1 MASLVLVPAAHTQ
14 SNPGV
19 TRSERLLGSGQQS
32 PAPSTGELEALGNA
46 GLLRFITAGSV
57 DDGKSTLIGRLLYD
71 SKGLLADQVTALEA
85 ASRRRGLAAIDL
97 SLLTDGLLAEREQ
110 GITIDVAYRYFATP
124 ARKFIIGDSPG
135 HTQYTRNMVT
145 AASTADVAVLLV
157 DVRHGL
163 QQQTRRHAYL
173 ARWVGIPRVVL
184 AVNKMDLIEGAGSR
198 EAFEAIR
205 AQFHRFATGLGFA
218 EVREIPLSA
227 LRGDMVVERGEALGW
242 YTGPTLL
249 EYLETVPTRHDDAG
263 DSAIGEP
270 LRFPVQRVTRVSGG
284 NAQPGSG
291 FDQREFRGYQ
301 GTVASGRLQV
311 GDEVIALPS
320 GTRVRVAEILTADGP
335 LAEAAA
341 DMAVTVRL
349 DTEIDLSR
357 GDVLVSP
364 AGAPRLSQDI
374 EAEVCWF
381 DAEPLVITRPYL
393 IKHGGATVRSRFAAL
408 EQRIDVDSLER
419 VERPG
424 SLAMND
430 IARVRLRTQKPLAV
444 DPYRSNRVTGAFI
457 VIDEA
462 TNRTV
467 AAGTVV

>member
-1 MASLVLVPAAHTQ
+1 MSGENQTGP
-14 SNPGV
+14 
-19 TRSERLLGSGQQS
+19 RSAEADAGIRLRTAKS
-32 PAPSTGELEALGNA
+32 
-46 GLLRFITAGSV
+46 LLRFNTCGSV

-135 HTQYTRNMVT
+135 HAQYTRNMVT

-163 QQQTRRHAYL
+163 RQQTRRHAYL

-184 AVNKMDLIEGAGSR
+184 AVNKMDLVDGAASR
-198 EAFEAIR
+198 AAFEAIR
-205 AQFHRFATGLGFA
+205 AQFHRFATGLGFT

-227 LRGDMVVERGEALGW
+227 LNGDMVVERGDALGW
-242 YTGPTLL
+242 YSGPTLL
-249 EYLETVPTRHDDAG
+249 EYLETVPARHDDAG
-263 DSAIGEP
+263 EDLQGQP
-270 LRFPVQRVTRVSGG
+270 LRFPVQRVARVSRG

-291 FDQREFRGYQ
+291 FEEREFRGYQ
-301 GTVASGRLQV
+301 GTVASGCLQV
-311 GDEVIALPS
+311 GDEVLALPA
-320 GTRVRVAEILTADGP
+320 GTRARLAEIFTADGP
-335 LAEAAA
+335 VAEAAA
-341 DMAVTVRL
+341 DTAVTVRL
-349 DTEIDLSR
+349 DTEIDVSR

-364 AGAPRLSQDI
+364 AAVPRLSQDI

-381 DAEPLVITRPYL
+381 DPEPLVVARPYL
-393 IKHGGATVRSRFAAL
+393 IKHGGATVPARFAAL
-408 EQRIDVDSLER
+408 DYRIDVDSLER
-419 VERPG
+419 VERPDA
-424 SLAMND
+424 LAMND
-430 IARVRLRTQKPLAV
+430 IARVRLRTQRPLAV
-444 DPYRSNRVTGAFI
+444 DQYRSNRVTGAFI
-457 VIDEA
+457 VIDQT

-467 AAGTVV
+467 AAGTVA

>member
-1 MASLVLVPAAHTQ
+1 MGAAAHT
-14 SNPGV
+14 G
-19 TRSERLLGSGQQS
+19 R
-32 PAPSTGELEALGNA
+32 A

-71 SKGLLADQVTALEA
+71 SKGLLADQVTALQA
-85 ASRRRGLAAIDL
+85 ASRRRGLEAIDL

-135 HTQYTRNMVT
+135 HAQYTRNMVT

-157 DVRHGL
+157 DVRQGL

-184 AVNKMDLIEGAGSR
+184 AVNKMDLVDGSR
-198 EAFEAIR
+198 EAFERIR
-205 AQFHRFATGLGFA
+205 AQFHQFATGLGFT

-227 LRGDMVVERGEALGW
+227 LRGDMVVERGDALTW
-242 YTGPTLL
+242 YDGPTLL
-249 EYLETVPTRHDDAG
+249 EYFETVPARHDE
-263 DSAIGEP
+263 SAQP
-270 LRFPVQRVTRVSGG
+270 LRFPVQRVVRVAGG

-291 FDQREFRGYQ
+291 FEGAEFRGYQ
-301 GTVASGRLQV
+301 GTVASGRLAV

-320 GTRVRVAEILTADGP
+320 RVPARVAEILAPAGAVEVAT
-335 LAEAAA
+335 A

-349 DTEIDLSR
+349 DREIDLSR
-357 GDVLVSP
+357 GDTLASP
-364 AGAPRLSQDI
+364 DAPPAVSQDI
-374 EAEVCWF
+374 AAEVCWF
-381 DAEPLVITRPYL
+381 DGEPLVPSRPYL
-393 IKHGGATVRSRFAAL
+393 VKHGGATVRAKFAAL
-408 EQRIDVDSLER
+408 EHRIDVDTLR
-419 VERPG
+419 LVDQPQ

-444 DPYRSNRVTGAFI
+444 DAYRSNRTTGAFI
-457 VIDEA
+457 IIDEA

-467 AAGTVV
+467 AGGTIV

>member
-1 MASLVLVPAAHTQ
+1 MPTAQ
-14 SNPGV
+14 N
-19 TRSERLLGSGQQS
+19 
-32 PAPSTGELEALGNA
+32 APIA

-71 SKGLLADQVTALEA
+71 SKGLLADQVSALEA
-85 ASRRRGLAAIDL
+85 ASRRRGLPAIDL

-124 ARKFIIGDSPG
+124 VRKFIIGDSPG
-135 HTQYTRNMVT
+135 HAQYTRNMVT

-184 AVNKMDLIEGAGSR
+184 AVNKMDLVDGSR

-218 EVREIPLSA
+218 EVREIPVSA
-227 LRGDMVVERGEALGW
+227 LRGDMVVERGDAIAW

-249 EYLETVPTRHDDAG
+249 EYLETVPARHDETG
-263 DSAIGEP
+263 QP
-270 LRFPVQRVTRVSGG
+270 LRFPVQRVVRVAGG

-291 FDQREFRGYQ
+291 LEGREFRGYQ
-301 GTVASGRLQV
+301 GTLASGRLVV
-311 GDEVIALPS
+311 GDEVLALPA
-320 GTRVRVAEILTADGP
+320 GTHARVTEILSADGP
-335 LAEAAA
+335 LEDAVA
-341 DMAVTVRL
+341 DMAITVRL
-349 DTEIDLSR
+349 DTQIDVSR
-357 GDVLVSP
+357 GDMLV
-364 AGAPRLSQDI
+364 APSLAPQLVRDI
-374 EAEVCWF
+374 DAEVCWF
-381 DAEPLVITRPYL
+381 DREPLLPSCTYL
-393 IKHGGATVRSRFAAL
+393 VKHGGATVRARFVAL
-408 EQRIDVDSLER
+408 EHRIDVDTLQL
-419 VERPG
+419 VDRPE

-430 IARVRLRTQKPLAV
+430 IARVRLRTQRPLAV
-444 DPYRSNRVTGAFI
+444 DAYRRNRVTGAFI
-457 VIDEA
+457 VIDET

-467 AAGTVV
+467 AAGTVA

>member
-1 MASLVLVPAAHTQ
+1 MAPDS
-14 SNPGV
+14 
-19 TRSERLLGSGQQS
+19 GSS
-32 PAPSTGELEALGNA
+32 PA

-85 ASRRRGLAAIDL
+85 ASRRRGLQEIDL

-110 GITIDVAYRYFATP
+110 GITIDVAYRYFSTP

-135 HTQYTRNMVT
+135 HAQYTRNMVT

-157 DVRHGL
+157 DARHGL
-163 QQQTRRHAYL
+163 LPQTRRHAYL

-184 AVNKMDLIEGAGSR
+184 AVNKMDLVANPR
-198 EAFEAIR
+198 ESFEAIR
-205 AQFHRFATGLGFA
+205 TQFHQFATGLGFS
-218 EVREIPLSA
+218 EVLEIPVSA
-227 LRGDMVVERGEALGW
+227 LRGDMVVERGERLSW

-249 EYLETVPTRHDDAG
+249 EYLERVPARHDD
-263 DSAIGEP
+263 SEQP
-270 LRFPVQRVTRVSGG
+270 LRFPVQRVVRVARG

-291 FDQREFRGYQ
+291 YEARELRGYQ
-301 GTVASGRLQV
+301 GTVASGRIAV

-320 GTRVRVAEILTADGP
+320 GARACVAEVLTADGP
-335 LAEAAA
+335 IGQACV

-349 DTEIDLSR
+349 DVEIDLSR
-357 GDVLVSP
+357 GDLLAAP
-364 AGAPRLSQDI
+364 AAAPRVAQDV

-381 DAEPLVITRPYL
+381 DADPLVPSRTYL
-393 IKHGGATVRSRFAAL
+393 VKHGGASVRARFAGIDH
-408 EQRIDVDSLER
+408 RVDVDNLRLVDAPESLE
-419 VERPG
+419 
-424 SLAMND
+424 MND
-430 IARVRLRTQKPLAV
+430 IARVRLRTQRPLAV
-444 DPYRSNRVTGAFI
+444 DAYRQNRVTGAFI

-467 AAGTVV
+467 AAGTIA